1 MPPRQI
7 HIVDNDPV
15 AAMITQRG
23 LQTML
28 GDRFTVLVAPS
39 PNAAWLAC
47 ADDRVDL
54 LIVDPSPHVGGVI
67 SLVRAVRTFRPSIPV
82 LVLTAYDTPGLRA
95 KMREL
100 GVSAYVAKPVDLND
114 LLPVVTGALAGMP
127 PRLASGPSLAT
138 ISASGIVHGK

>member
-7 HIVDNDPV
+7 HIVDDDPV
-15 AAMITQRG
+15 AALITQRG

-28 GDRFTVLVAPS
+28 GERCAVTVAPS

-47 ADDRVDL
+47 AEGRVDL

-67 SLVRAVRTFRPSIPV
+67 SLVRAVRTFRPSIAV

-95 KMREL
+95 KMRDL
-100 GVSAYVAKPVDLND
+100 GVDKYVAKPIDLHD
-114 LLPVVTGALAGMP
+114 LLPVVTSAIAPLP
-127 PRLASGPSLAT
+127 PRLASGPSLDAL
-138 ISASGIVHGK
+138 SASGLVHGK

>member
-28 GDRFTVLVAPS
+28 GDRFTVSVASS

-100 GVSAYVAKPVDLND
+100 GVSAYVAKPVDLHD